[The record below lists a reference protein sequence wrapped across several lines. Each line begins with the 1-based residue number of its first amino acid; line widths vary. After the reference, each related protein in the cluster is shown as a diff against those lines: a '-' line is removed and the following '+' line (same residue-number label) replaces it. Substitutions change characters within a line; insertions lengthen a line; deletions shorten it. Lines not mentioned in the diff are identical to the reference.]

1 MRLCDGRGIIHETAH
16 EVQGYLD
23 DMVSVFCQLTEKRAV
38 EIEFHAIGKIRKAN
52 GKLMCHG
59 VEHHAVEMVAHV
71 VSPREFRL
79 IGLVFQFTRL
89 LLNLFLV
96 LAEGVKQLVG
106 L

>member
-1 MRLCDGRGIIHETAH
+1 
-16 EVQGYLD
+16 
-23 DMVSVFCQLTEKRAV
+23 MVSVFCQLTEKRAV
-38 EIEFHAIGKIRKAN
+38 EVEFHAVRKIREAN

-59 VEHHAVEMVAHV
+59 VKHHSVEMVAHV
-71 VSPREFRL
+71 VSPGKFRL
-79 IGLVFQFTRL
+79 VGFVFQFTRL